1 MSRHV
6 SIEEVKKRD
15 EQFSRVFSC
24 EEQGEGLRCV
34 FQPLD
39 DVVFADDPV
48 LRDPFTEYLQG
59 FGISRG
65 VVVSTTRS
73 VELKKK
79 HTLHYTYT
87 INPSIFARCVKRLK

>member
-34 FQPLD
+34 FQSLD
-39 DVVFADDPV
+39 DVVFADNPA
-48 LRDPFTEYLQG
+48 LRDPSTEYLQG

-65 VVVSTTRS
+65 VVGSAACS
-73 VELKKK
+73 VELEKDSH
-79 HTLHYTYT
+79 HTTLT
-87 INPSIFARCVKRLK
+87 R